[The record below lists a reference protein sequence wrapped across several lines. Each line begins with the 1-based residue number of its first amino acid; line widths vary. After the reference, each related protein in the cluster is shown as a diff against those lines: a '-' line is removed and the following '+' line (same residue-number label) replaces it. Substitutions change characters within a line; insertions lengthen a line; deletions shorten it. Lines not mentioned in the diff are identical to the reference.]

1 MRHRKRL
8 VKLGREREHR
18 KATLRNLVRG
28 LFLHGRIKTTLPKA
42 KAARSVAERLITR
55 AKQDTVHNRR
65 QVRRFLIDRRLTNK
79 LFVEIAPQYKDRPG
93 GYTRIVKLGPRR
105 GDAAEM
111 AVLSLLGGE
120 SGEK

>member
-1 MRHRKRL
+1 VRHRKRL